1 MSTVA
6 LALLAILAIATV
18 SLYVA
23 GGIYGHGSPWAR
35 DVCLLAGDLCRN
47 PGWSAAATGVMAI
60 IYLILR
66 ACRL

>member
-6 LALLAILAIATV
+6 LAILAILAIATV
-18 SLYVA
+18 SFYIA

-47 PGWSAAATGVMAI
+47 PIWSAIATGVMAVA
-60 IYLILR
+60 YLILR
-66 ACRL
+66 AARL